1 MSNGL
6 RNLFDDVKTTLTDTN
21 TIIESS
27 RDATYLLNLFA
38 IMISLVAIILSFF
51 LILVSFT
58 ANIKDNSWEFGVL
71 RAIGLTINQ
80 LSRIYI
86 YEALILVVASGLIGT
101 IVGIVIAVTL
111 TLQILMFMEL
121 PFQFV
126 FPYT

>member
-1 MSNGL
+1 
-6 RNLFDDVKTTLTDTN
+6 
-21 TIIESS
+21 
-27 RDATYLLNLFA
+27 
-38 IMISLVAIILSFF
+38 MISLVAIILSFF